1 MSILVMF
8 LLTVHL
14 AISGEASKSTTKNTM
29 LAKASKSNT
38 YLLFA
43 KASSKSKVSKKYQ
56 PGYNND
62 HIFASKSPK
71 TKSSKV
77 LGTSKSGKKSYA
89 EADII
94 SWAPNNSF
102 YGTYITDANVTFVT
116 DIDSI
121 TISYECIEKYKDL
134 PPYVYIVLPI
144 VTQALQTSSQA
155 LEHGLLS
162 AITYDNSTNVT
173 SREYA
178 RFDFI
183 TVETILYYC
192 EGDYKEDSIE
202 GAILNDAAT
211 YNLTAGCNG
220 YPWSKLFRNDY
231 DSC

>member
-1 MSILVMF
+1 MSILTM
-8 LLTVHL
+8 LTLIVHLL
-14 AISGEASKSTTKNTM
+14 AISGEASKSTTQNTM

-38 YLLFA
+38 YSLFA
-43 KASSKSKVSKKYQ
+43 NASSKSKVSKKYQ

-71 TKSSKV
+71 AK
-77 LGTSKSGKKSYA
+77 LGKSKSGKKSYA

-144 VTQALQTSSQA
+144 VTQALQLSSSQT
-155 LEHGLLS
+155 LEHGSLS
-162 AITYDNSTNVT
+162 AVTYDNSTNVT
-173 SREYA
+173 NREYA